1 MWGDKPYA
9 TKLFRGRISRNNNNN
24 NNKGCGRVAA
34 VAAMTIFFPP
44 VCCCFVVA
52 VVMVVTTA
60 TAGPRT
66 TYNTFLIRAHRHKAI
81 RGLQV
86 RRTRRRHRS
95 RRCRHEQ
102 GCIEEADH
110 FMFRIS
116 GDRSRQ

>member
-1 MWGDKPYA
+1 
-9 TKLFRGRISRNNNNN
+9 
-24 NNKGCGRVAA
+24 
-34 VAAMTIFFPP
+34 MTIFFPP
-44 VCCCFVVA
+44 VRCCFVVA

-66 TYNTFLIRAHRHKAI
+66 TYNTFNTSLSRHKAI

-86 RRTRRRHRS
+86 RRTRRRHW
-95 RRCRHEQ
+95 RRRQE

-110 FMFRIS
+110 FMFGIS